1 MAKFDLYAIA
11 ETMYKLLAES
21 DLLYFWFCLLGIVLS
36 LVILEFIIIT
46 FRLKK
51 PLTKAMNIIAGR
63 NQSWQTKRK

>member
-63 NQSWQTKRK
+63 NQS